1 MHVYNWLF
9 GINRKDAMSGN
20 MCVTKY
26 ISILEVSTLTGFLWH
41 LHFGVFSPSMD
52 MKNVSERNLFWKAW
66 NSKKKIIYSHFMVNN
81 LFITKFFNFIKF
93 FAISCKIYMYMYKGD
108 VNFCVIYKA
117 F

>member
-1 MHVYNWLF
+1 
-9 GINRKDAMSGN
+9 
-20 MCVTKY
+20 
-26 ISILEVSTLTGFLWH
+26 
-41 LHFGVFSPSMD
+41 
-52 MKNVSERNLFWKAW
+52 
-66 NSKKKIIYSHFMVNN
+66 MVNN